1 VLFRSNIAEAHAA
14 LGKLN
19 FFHMDLAGSMREYQ
33 RAIELKPNYATAH
46 QWLGNDSLVGFGRF
60 DEAIAEGKRAV
71 ELDPLSPI
79 INADVGVTLYLAR
92 RYDEAI
98 EQLRK
103 TLAID
108 PTFFYAHY
116 NLGTALQL
124 KGDLSAAISEYE
136 KAKQL
141 SYDSFVLALL
151 GAAKG
156 LAGNKNA
163 AEQALKD
170 LDRTAQNHEVDEY
183 SRALLLLALNNR
195 EEALRAVEHAVAAR
209 DGSSLTWI
217 KVDPQLDP
225 LRGDPR
231 FEALVQKVVGPKSEP
246 K

>member
-1 VLFRSNIAEAHAA
+1 VAEAHVA

-33 RAIELKPNYATAH
+33 RAIELNPNYATAH
-46 QWLGNDSLVGFGRF
+46 QWFGNDSLVSLGRF
-60 DEAIAEGKRAV
+60 DEAVAEGKRAV

-79 INADVGVTLYLAR
+79 INADLGVTLYLAR
-92 RYDEAI
+92 RYAEAI

-103 TLAID
+103 TLVID

-116 NLGTALQL
+116 NLGVALQL

-141 SYDSFVLALL
+141 SDDSFAMALL

-156 LAGNKNA
+156 LAGDKNA
-163 AEQALKD
+163 AEQALKN
-170 LDRTAQNHEVDEY
+170 LDQTAQDQEADEY
-183 SRALLLLALNNR
+183 SRALLFLSLNNK
-195 EEALRAVEHAVAAR
+195 EKALRSIEKAVAAR

-217 KVDPQLDP
+217 KVDPLLDP

-231 FEALVQKVVGPKSEP
+231 FEALVQKVTAPKNSE
-246 K
+246 